1 MDRKR
6 ALQLLECL
14 TAVLLLGF
22 SCVIA
27 PAFSTVDLA
36 GSCSL
41 PDAECRKLSTL
52 PLDGHLTFFD
62 TKRAAQDF
70 GRLRSLKPAA
80 VLHPGSTRDIVSL
93 VRAVVQSSSNISI
106 AARGPG
112 HSVNG
117 QSQVEKGVVVDM
129 PSLGGIDVNVTG
141 MYVEA
146 AAGELWINVL
156 QACMKEGLAPRSF
169 TDYLHLSVGGTLSNA
184 GVSGQSFRW
193 GPQISNVLQLE
204 VVTGMGELVTCSREV
219 RPDLFFA
226 VLGGLG
232 QFGIITKARIYL
244 QPVPTNVHWVRA
256 IYSDFASFQR
266 DQLRFISKAEK
277 SNVFDYVEGFVVPNS
292 PSFEF
297 GYNSVPFDGQT
308 VNATLMPDP
317 ETSSVLYFIEL
328 AKNYK
333 DDEQPASS
341 LRDTVD
347 EILADAELECI
358 PTQVFVQQT
367 SYLEFLERVH
377 ATELLLRSLGLWEVP
392 HPWINLLVPASK
404 MGDFERTVFR
414 NLDAST
420 LNGPVIVY
428 PFNRNMWDSRMS
440 AVTPDEDVFYLVA
453 FLQSVVPSMGPN
465 LETLLDRNSALWKYC
480 AMLGCKQYLP
490 KYSTLADW
498 QAHFGA
504 KWNDFVRNK
513 IKFDPKAVLSPSQ
526 GIFARGEDIP
536 VPLSYR

>member
-6 ALQLLECL
+6 VLQLLECL

-36 GSCSL
+36 SSCSL
-41 PDAECRKLSTL
+41 SQPECSKLSSV
-52 PLDGHLTFFD
+52 PLDGYLTFFE
-62 TKRAAQDF
+62 TKQAAQDF
-70 GRLRSLKPAA
+70 GRLRSLTPAA
-80 VLHPGSTRDIVSL
+80 VLHPGSTRDIMSI
-93 VRAVVQSSSNISI
+93 VRAVFLSSSNISI

-117 QSQVEKGVVVDM
+117 QSQVEKGVVVEM
-129 PSLGGIDVNVTG
+129 SSFRGINVNVTG

-146 AAGELWINVL
+146 TAGELWIDVL
-156 QACMKEGLAPRSF
+156 QACMKEGLSPRSF

-204 VVTGMGELVTCSREV
+204 VVTGMGELITCSREV

-266 DQLRFISKAEK
+266 DQLRFISEAKK
-277 SNVFDYVEGFVVPNS
+277 SNVFDYVEGFVVANS
-292 PSFEF
+292 PSYEF

-308 VNATLMPDP
+308 VNATLMPDR
-317 ETSSVLYFIEL
+317 ETTSLLYYIEL
-328 AKNYK
+328 AKNYNNNK
-333 DDEQPASS
+333 QPASS
-341 LRDTVD
+341 LREKVE
-347 EILADAELECI
+347 EILAEAKLECV
-358 PTQVFVQQT
+358 PTQVFVQHT

-377 ATELLLRSLGLWEVP
+377 ATELMLRSLGLWEVP

-404 MGDFERTVFR
+404 MVDFERTVFR

-420 LNGPVIVY
+420 INGPVIVY

-465 LETLLDRNSALWKYC
+465 LKTLLDRNSGVWKYC
-480 AMLGCKQYLP
+480 EMLGCKQYLP
-490 KYSTLADW
+490 KYSTLSDW
-498 QAHFGA
+498 QTHFGA
-504 KWNDFVRNK
+504 KWKDFVFNK
-513 IKFDPKAVLSPSQ
+513 LKFDPKAILSPSQ